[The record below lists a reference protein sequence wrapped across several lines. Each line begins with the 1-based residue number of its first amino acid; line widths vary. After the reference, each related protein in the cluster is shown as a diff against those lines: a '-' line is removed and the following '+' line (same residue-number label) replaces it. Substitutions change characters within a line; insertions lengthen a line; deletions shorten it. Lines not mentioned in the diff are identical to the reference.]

1 VRVYV
6 VYATC
11 GASAFLFEPVIYW
24 KDAWPALHRHT
35 MPTAML
41 AAWTEPPPDEA
52 ARQLVERL
60 RVEIIDLM
68 YAHGAAHLQIGRA
81 YPYTRER
88 DAAAL
93 ELLRTLKAATDPQ
106 ALLNPG
112 ALGLEPE

>member
-1 VRVYV
+1 
-6 VYATC
+6 
-11 GASAFLFEPVIYW
+11 
-24 KDAWPALHRHT
+24 
-35 MPTAML
+35 
-41 AAWTEPPPDEA
+41 
-52 ARQLVERL
+52 VERL